1 MKIRNL
7 FSKLCKQCTI
17 FLKKKIV
24 TDDEISTSNFCVF
37 LRGNDYD
44 IFYASFHISLFAVT
58 CTCTI

>member
-1 MKIRNL
+1 MYYL
-7 FSKLCKQCTI
+7 F
-17 FLKKKIV
+17 KKENCNI